1 MLRRSAAEAA
11 EAKSRPMPLFEVFV
25 RARRGLQHQHAG
37 SLRAEDAE
45 MALQYAREIYTRR
58 REGVSLWVVRSS
70 DVTAS
75 QEDDAPAF
83 FDPAD
88 GKPYRDASYY
98 ALPSE
103 VKGL

>member
-1 MLRRSAAEAA
+1 
-11 EAKSRPMPLFEVFV
+11 MPLFEVFV
-25 RARRGLQHQHAG
+25 RPRRGLQHQHAG

-45 MALQYAREIYTRR
+45 LALQYAREIYTRR
-58 REGVSLWVVRSS
+58 REGVSLWVVRSA
-70 DVTAS
+70 DITAS

-88 GKPYRDASYY
+88 GKPYRDATFYE
-98 ALPSE
+98 LPSE

>member
-1 MLRRSAAEAA
+1 MS
-11 EAKSRPMPLFEVFV
+11 LFEVFV
-25 RARRGLQHQHAG
+25 RPQRGLQHQHAG

-45 MALQYAREIYTRR
+45 LALQYAREIYTRR

-70 DVTAS
+70 DITAS

-83 FDPAD
+83 LDSGG
-88 GKPYRDASYY
+88 GKSYRDATYY
-98 ALPSE
+98 ELPDE

>member
-1 MLRRSAAEAA
+1 
-11 EAKSRPMPLFEVFV
+11 MPLFEVFV
-25 RARRGLQHQHAG
+25 RPRRGLQHQHAG

-45 MALQYAREIYTRR
+45 LALQYAREIYTRR

-70 DVTAS
+70 DITAS

-88 GKPYRDASYY
+88 DKPYRDATYY
-98 ALPSE
+98 ALPNE